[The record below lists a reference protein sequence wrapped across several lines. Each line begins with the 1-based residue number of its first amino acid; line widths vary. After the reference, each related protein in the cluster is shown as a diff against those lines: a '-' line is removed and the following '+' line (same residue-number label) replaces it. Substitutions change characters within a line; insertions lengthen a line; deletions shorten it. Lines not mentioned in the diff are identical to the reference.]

1 MIQLKDPCKKCLVRP
16 SCSKGCEAKQ
26 KYYNDRVWKIGLIY
40 SIGLSIIQIIVW
52 VCLCLSFPTFP
63 HNKFYVFLFI
73 ICLASVAVYI
83 ATKFKIFNLEGSGK
97 EWMD

>member
-40 SIGLSIIQIIVW
+40 CIFISVIQMVVWLGL
-52 VCLCLSFPTFP
+52 CFLFPTFP
-63 HNKFYVFLFI
+63 HNKFHVFLFI
-73 ICLASVAVYI
+73 ICLLGIALYI
-83 ATKFKIFNLEGSGK
+83 TDKFNVFNLRDHAKDE
-97 EWMD
+97 